1 MTFPLRVRR
10 TRRAAAANSQITDGN
25 STLARAGT
33 DPCTAEVAECT
44 CPDFCERDHGN
55 E

>member
-1 MTFPLRVRR
+1 MTFPLKFRR
-10 TRRAAAANSQITDGN
+10 TRRAAAADLQITAGDSTRAWAGN
-25 STLARAGT
+25 